1 MGLRR
6 SVERLMQNL
15 FSILRIHGP
24 YLMMNCTEWE
34 PFQIARE
41 VCLEKAEVRCCMI
54 VLVDWIYLESIGA
67 GGSFFFFGTDLIFFD
82 F

>member
-67 GGSFFFFGTDLIFFD
+67 GGSFFFFWY
-82 F
+82 